1 MEAKN
6 SPAWAGRAADSLPTT
21 MECFYTA
28 YDATVARDYFWDIQ
42 FLKVIIIFCT
52 YVLMIVF

>member
-1 MEAKN
+1 
-6 SPAWAGRAADSLPTT
+6 LPTT

-42 FLKVIIIFCT
+42 FLKVKMIFCT
-52 YVLMIVF
+52 YVLMSVFLWFAIVVV